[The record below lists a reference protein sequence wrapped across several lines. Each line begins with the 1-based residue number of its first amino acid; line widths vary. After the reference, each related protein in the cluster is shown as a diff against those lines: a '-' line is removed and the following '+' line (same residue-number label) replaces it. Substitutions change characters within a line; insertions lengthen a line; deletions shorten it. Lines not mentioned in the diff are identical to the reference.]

1 MDQELLWKLEQS
13 HQKLKD
19 LEEKLFIVVQQ
30 IIELKNFGESLEEIK
45 TNEGKEILASLG
57 KGVFVKSEIKDKK
70 LFIDVGLGTLIR
82 KDLGETQKVL
92 RDQVLRLEN
101 MKVELES
108 GMETLNQEVGTL
120 IGQIE
125 NKD

>member
-1 MDQELLWKLEQS
+1 M
-13 HQKLKD
+13 
-19 LEEKLFIVVQQ
+19 
-30 IIELKNFGESLEEIK
+30 
-45 TNEGKEILASLG
+45 
-57 KGVFVKSEIKDKK
+57 
-70 LFIDVGLGTLIR
+70 GLGTLIR

-92 RDQVLRLEN
+92 RDQVLKLEN

>member
-1 MDQELLWKLEQS
+1 MDQELLWRLEQS

-19 LEEKLFIVVQQ
+19 LEEKLSIVVQQ
-30 IIELKNFGESLEEIK
+30 IIELENFGESLEEIK

-70 LFIDVGLGTLIR
+70 LFIDVGSGTLIR

-92 RDQVLRLEN
+92 RDQVSKLEN

-108 GMETLNQEVGTL
+108 GMETLNQEVSTL